1 MLIVT
6 NYKEIPLRWR
16 AANGVE
22 GRTVVARSLEDFKE
36 EGEAKDAV
44 FLVNCDPALTMKLAL
59 ARMTLPGYRRP
70 LIASDLVLRRPGAGL
85 KARLV
90 FAAKRFLLSRADLY
104 LNLFKDTAGLTEA
117 YGIPAARCAYI
128 PFKVNLDPAAVA
140 AVEKRE
146 DYVLCFGRSLRDF
159 DTFFA
164 AMERLP
170 YPGAIAAVK
179 PSDLVSHGARFSRS
193 LDQLP
198 PNVAQLPDD
207 GSAQAQLRMLAGAK
221 LVVIPVLKTSIV
233 ASGISTAL
241 NAMAVGKCVIGSD
254 GPGMSDIFTDEA
266 LTVPPEDPEALA
278 AMIDRAWRDDLLR
291 VRTAR
296 AGRRLAASL
305 GGEAELIQR
314 IIDKVAQTYG

>member
-6 NYKEIPLRWR
+6 NYKEMPLRWR

-22 GRTVVARSLEDFKE
+22 GRTVIAREVQDFKE
-36 EGEAKDAV
+36 EGEDEDAV
-44 FLVNCDPALTMKLAL
+44 FLVNCDPDLTMKLAL

-70 LIASDLVLRRPGAGL
+70 LIASDLVLRRPGPGL
-85 KARLV
+85 KAKLV
-90 FAAKRFLLSRADLY
+90 FAAKRVLLSRADLY
-104 LNLFKDTAGLTEA
+104 LNLFKDTTGLSEA
-117 YGIPAARCAYI
+117 YGIPAERCAYV

-140 AVEKRE
+140 AVEKHE

-159 DTFFA
+159 DTFFT

-179 PSDLVSHGARFSRS
+179 TSDLVGHGARFSRT
-193 LDQLP
+193 LEQLP
-198 PNVAQLPDD
+198 PNVVQLSDD

-241 NAMAVGKCVIGSD
+241 NAMAVGKCVIGSE
-254 GPGMSDIFTDEA
+254 GPGMSDIFKEEA
-266 LTVPPEDPEALA
+266 LCVPPEDTDALA

>member
-6 NYKEIPLRWR
+6 NYKEMPLRWR

-22 GRTVVARSLEDFKE
+22 GRTIVARSLEDFKE

-44 FLVNCDPALTMKLAL
+44 FLVNCDPDLTMKLAL
-59 ARMTLPGYRRP
+59 ARLVLPGYRRP
-70 LIASDLVLRRPGAGL
+70 LIASDLVLRRPAPGL

-104 LNLFKDTAGLTEA
+104 LNLFKDTTGLTDA

-128 PFKVNLDPAAVA
+128 PFKVNLDPGAVA

-179 PSDLVSHGARFSRS
+179 PSDLVGHGARFSRP
-193 LDQLP
+193 LEQLP
-198 PNVAQLPDD
+198 PNIAQLPDD
-207 GSAQAQLRMLAGAK
+207 GSARAQLHMLAGAK
-221 LVVIPVLKTSIV
+221 LVVIPVLKSSIV

-241 NAMAVGKCVIGSD
+241 NAMALGKCVIGSE
-254 GPGMSDIFTDEA
+254 GPGMSDIFTEEA